1 LKEKGS
7 FARRSLMKRARKE
20 LQPGGLACDEPVLL
34 LPWFFLYPI
43 HFVKNPELDKTY
55 GNSAAN

>member
-1 LKEKGS
+1 
-7 FARRSLMKRARKE
+7 MKRARKE